1 MISKV
6 KINKEKRISLIKT
19 NITFLILKYLILDL
33 KMHIK
38 KTNRSF
44 KRPINFEFI

>member
-1 MISKV
+1 MISNWKLT
-6 KINKEKRISLIKT
+6 KRKRMSLIKT